1 MDHSSLFVSVF
12 FRYILYWVEMM
23 MKHRFI
29 LSMMHK
35 EKFCNLVSQV
45 CYRPRSPNDERIYLK
60 KQNIPQRTIYNIL
73 KRYLTYNTTKDRVR
87 SGRSVKLSD
96 KNLTDIVKSDNNRCG
111 ISQRK
116 IGRRFNV
123 HQSTILRNLRKRT
136 SIVIR
141 KREKTPKMN
150 NKEQEKR
157 ARQNC
162 GKLYRQLLNGC
173 DLIFWMMKNIS
184 K

>member
-1 MDHSSLFVSVF
+1 MT
-12 FRYILYWVEMM
+12 RAE
-23 MKHRFI
+23 REA
-29 LSMMHK
+29 LS
-35 EKFCNLVSQV
+35 Q
-45 CYRPRSPNDERIYLK
+45 RIYNFYHDAANNSVKTTVNYFK

-87 SGRSVKLSD
+87 SGRPVKLCD
-96 KNLTDIVKSDNNRCG
+96 KNLTDIVKSVNNRCG

-123 HQSTILRNLRKRT
+123 HQSTISRNLRKRT

-141 KREKTPKMN
+141 KRKTAPKMN
-150 NKEQEKR
+150 NEEQEKR

-162 GKLYRQLLNGC
+162 GKLYRHLLNGC
-173 DLIFWMMKNIS
+173 DLTRS
-184 K
+184 KKTDPYTDR